1 MATKTPIT
9 VAYGDGIGPEIME
22 ATLNVL
28 EAANA
33 QLDIE
38 VIEIGEKVYLSGNS
52 AGIAHESWESLLKTK
67 VFLKAPITTPQGGGY
82 KSLNVTTRKTLGLY
96 ANIRPCLS
104 YHPFIKTKHPVM
116 DLVIVRENEEDLYA
130 GIEHRQTKDVYQC
143 LKLISR
149 PGSEKI
155 IRYAFEYAVT
165 NNRRKVT
172 CLIKDNIMKLTD
184 GIFHKVFH
192 EIGEDYPDI
201 EKVSMI
207 VDIGAARL
215 ATTPEDFDVIVME
228 NLYGDILSDVAA
240 QMTGSVGLAGSANIG
255 EQCAM
260 FEAIHGSA
268 PQIAGKYI
276 ANPSGL
282 IKASVLMLN
291 HIGQF
296 EVATKIE
303 NALLKLIED
312 GIHTPD
318 IFNEEVSRLKVG
330 TRQFTE
336 ELIDRLGEKPGSLRA
351 VNYTHVPKK
360 LAKVNYIQRETI
372 DEKKELA
379 GVDIFLDWN
388 SGTANDLGNELKK
401 LNTAKLSLL
410 MISNRG
416 VKVYP
421 DGLPQTFCTDHW
433 RCRFKKV
440 NDVSISNSDIIELLS
455 NVNNAG
461 LEFIKTE
468 HLYDFN
474 GEPGYSLAQGE

>member
-1 MATKTPIT
+1 
-9 VAYGDGIGPEIME
+9 
-22 ATLNVL
+22 
-28 EAANA
+28 
-33 QLDIE
+33 
-38 VIEIGEKVYLSGNS
+38 
-52 AGIAHESWESLLKTK
+52 
-67 VFLKAPITTPQGGGY
+67 
-82 KSLNVTTRKTLGLY
+82 
-96 ANIRPCLS
+96 
-104 YHPFIKTKHPVM
+104 
-116 DLVIVRENEEDLYA
+116 
-130 GIEHRQTKDVYQC
+130 
-143 LKLISR
+143 
-149 PGSEKI
+149 
-155 IRYAFEYAVT
+155 
-165 NNRRKVT
+165 
-172 CLIKDNIMKLTD
+172 
-184 GIFHKVFH
+184 
-192 EIGEDYPDI
+192 
-201 EKVSMI
+201 
-207 VDIGAARL
+207 
-215 ATTPEDFDVIVME
+215 
-228 NLYGDILSDVAA
+228 
-240 QMTGSVGLAGSANIG
+240 
-255 EQCAM
+255 
-260 FEAIHGSA
+260 
-268 PQIAGKYI
+268 
-276 ANPSGL
+276 
-282 IKASVLMLN
+282 MLN